1 MTYKTEKMKEK
12 LNKSDSKIK
21 DFEIE
26 KSKKISKILKEI
38 KDEYDVKIKKIN
50 EEKKQINNAIYLNYK
65 DSLDAIEYLVNKIE
79 KEDYKLETTKI
90 KYKTLY
96 SRLIKDK
103 YEIKDYF
110 IVGLKKVKQESEI
123 KKDNIYTKEDL
134 SISFDNFITLALIS
148 NEIESNSNIKCF
160 KEKFKINYLNDDYHC
175 NRNYLSYS
183 IESFI
188 SNERFSYIKDYII
201 TVIDYKLDKEDYS
214 ISFDEMKTLADN
226 FANNYN
232 DSKKLVKD
240 IK

>member
-26 KSKKISKILKEI
+26 KIKKISKLLKEI
-38 KDEYDVKIKKIN
+38 KDEYDIKIKKIN
-50 EEKKQINNAIYLNYK
+50 EEKKKINNAIYLNYK

-79 KEDYKLETTKI
+79 NEDYKLETTKI

-103 YEIKDYF
+103 YEIKDF
-110 IVGLKKVKQESEI
+110 FLVGLKKVKQESEI

-134 SISFDNFITLALIS
+134 SNSFNNFITLALIS
-148 NEIESNSNIKCF
+148 NEIEANSNIKCF
-160 KEKFKINYLNDDYHC
+160 KEKFKINYLNDYYYC
-175 NRNYLSYS
+175 SQGYLSYK
-183 IESFI
+183 IDSFT
-188 SNERFSYIKDYII
+188 SDKKFNYIKDYII
-201 TVIDYKLDKEDYS
+201 NVIDYRLDKVDYK
-214 ISFDEMKTLADN
+214 ISLEEMKTLADN